1 MSYFSVNKSVIFFC
15 YSEIKN
21 EQIQSMKLE
30 NTEVKE
36 EKTACQIPAF
46 DNHVS
51 TITTVIKSESWYV
64 DAPRSSVSVVIKP
77 GATVTNLEIKK
88 EEEAERAVVRSS
100 QQAKIPLKKR
110 ELKLAEDY
118 SINHRNSNSSSIIVC
133 NPSVIQ
139 NKDSLA
145 RERLVPDSL
154 VPSGCQSASYQ
165 QQQQTFIASR
175 QELSNG
181 RTVSL
186 VLPHKEEKNGLPGVV
201 GHVGVI
207 CSPSGHQKGP
217 NLGQQDQNGTCL
229 DLRGPEAVVEHSE
242 VRRQSVLVRKGPV
255 EHEAKGAPPSHSD
268 TEAQTTT
275 KTPLKESHQPYQFFK
290 GKEDT
295 LSVSTLLQ
303 HTKEPKTHMVDGQ
316 LDKGTKTGLSS
327 HQQKYDSLDKGEEMI
342 ENVSGLVVVDKGNKE
357 DNEIKK
363 GNTGKLEAVSGNI
376 APPVE
381 VDLEDKNH
389 CYQLS
394 DGVNGG
400 LGDPFRST
408 NSGPWSEERR
418 GQTEEAS
425 SELQKEGIRLKIK
438 IPPHRR
444 NKLRGKGGKEE
455 KERKQDLQEKDKQL
469 RRSARICRYV

>member
-1 MSYFSVNKSVIFFC
+1 
-15 YSEIKN
+15 
-21 EQIQSMKLE
+21 MKLE
-30 NTEVKE
+30 NAEVKE
-36 EKTACQIPAF
+36 EKAACQLPAF

-51 TITTVIKSESWYV
+51 TITSVIKSESRYA

-77 GATVTNLEIKK
+77 RASVTNPEIKK
-88 EEEAERAVVRSS
+88 EEEAERAVVRNS

-118 SINHRNSNSSSIIVC
+118 PINHRNNSNSSSIIVC

-139 NKDSLA
+139 NKDGLA
-145 RERLVPDSL
+145 RGRLVSNSL
-154 VPSGCQSASYQ
+154 VPPGCQSASYQ

-175 QELSNG
+175 QELPNG

-186 VLPHKEEKNGLPGVV
+186 VLPHMEGKNGLTGVV

-207 CSPSGHQKGP
+207 CSPSGHQRAP
-217 NLGQQDQNGTCL
+217 NLKQQDQNGSCL
-229 DLRGPEAVVEHSE
+229 DLKGSGVVEEHSE
-242 VRRQSVLVRKGPV
+242 VRRHSVLVRKGPV
-255 EHEAKGAPPSHSD
+255 EHEAKAAPPSHSD

-275 KTPLKESHQPYQFFK
+275 KTQLKESHQPHQVFK

-295 LSVSTLLQ
+295 LSASTLLQ
-303 HTKEPKTHMVDGQ
+303 HTEEPKTHMVDGQ
-316 LDKGTKTGLSS
+316 LDKGKTSGLSS
-327 HQQKYDSLDKGEEMI
+327 SDQQKYDNPDKGEEMT
-342 ENVSGLVVVDKGNKE
+342 EKVSGLFVVEE
-357 DNEIKK
+357 DNKDDNERKK
-363 GNTGKLEAVSGNI
+363 DNPGKLEALSGNI
-376 APPVE
+376 APPLE
-381 VDLEDKNH
+381 VDQEDKNH
-389 CYQLS
+389 RYQLG

-408 NSGPWSEERR
+408 NSGPWSEERQ
-418 GQTEEAS
+418 GPTEEAS

-455 KERKQDLQEKDKQL
+455 KERKQDLQEKERQL